1 MDVFVYEN
9 QVLINLVYQKC
20 VIIILRVNKLGVITN
35 KIISK
40 LKTFSDIFKDVF
52 KSYSHN
58 NLI

>member
-35 KIISK
+35 KTVSK
-40 LKTFSDIFKDVF
+40 LKTFSDIFKNIF